1 MSDESAESPK
11 PRAESYK
18 ERRKREIA
26 EEKARRDAQQ
36 PPLSLESEQQG
47 APTPPPDPETAKI
60 VFPEP
65 VPDPEPDAPPSP
77 PPKRTRNGGFRKPND
92 NALHRRSEERK
103 LKRME
108 EQQLERLAKARA
120 QRALEQLEKTPQ
132 EIELAQRKANEAKER
147 AMARE
152 KAKIEEQDA
161 EMARR
166 VLARRRLIEFT
177 KRFHPAYE
185 AGFVHRDVCRRLEKF
200 LQDVVEQKAPRLM
213 LFMPPRHGKLIL
225 DTEELLT
232 YDKGFIQH
240 GELTVGDK
248 VIGLNGGPVTVL
260 AVSEPAEADY
270 LVRVSDGSTVQ
281 THGNHEWQVWSRW
294 TRRWVNVETRFLFEE
309 AQRGR
314 LDYITPSVGKRR
326 FMYQLPLETAPVQH
340 PTQDLPVHPY
350 MLGIWLGDGSKHYD
364 RICFDP
370 RNDVHIR
377 HLASKD
383 VGYVE
388 TNRHAHG
395 QYQNVAYAYF
405 GQGQLKPPL
414 RALGV
419 LHNKHIPEVYLRSS
433 VEQRLQL
440 LAGLI
445 DSDGNVD
452 KKGRVRFS
460 NTNERLIEGVMDLL
474 RGLGMRPYRMET
486 SGGSATSLGK
496 ANSPVWQVG
505 FQPHILIP
513 TVRNKINRLVTP
525 RKLSIAGVER
535 VKGGPGRCIQVDA
548 LDGLYRVGRT
558 HIPTHNSQL
567 ASINFPAWALGHHP
581 ELEIISSSY
590 AVSLPIGFSRK
601 VRELIQDPAYKA
613 LFPKTQLDK
622 NIASAETWAT
632 TMGGGFIASGV
643 GTGITGKGYHIG
655 IIDDPIKD
663 AEEADSETIREK
675 AWDWFSSTFYT
686 RAAPGAGILVILTR
700 WHDDDLAGRL
710 LAQMKQ
716 EIEEGVD
723 PEPWEVIQYPAVA
736 TTDEYVNADGTITD
750 APKAEGSIQVRRKGE
765 ALHEERFPLARLER
779 IKRTLQ
785 PRHFSALYQQN
796 PVPDEGSYFT
806 KDMFRF
812 NSQPPPIHTL
822 RMFAAWDLAIGE
834 KQVNDW
840 TVGVIGGLDYQD
852 QLFVVDVLRF
862 RGDSYKIAEAIVSSA
877 NRWQVELVGI
887 EKGQLEQAIRPTL
900 LKMMREKR
908 ATFALAEGDKALVP
922 VTDKLSRARP
932 LQGRLQQG
940 MIYFDNSQPWCEK
953 LIEEALRFPA
963 GVHDDQV
970 DSLAWLVRLVMREDP
985 PKPPR
990 RQTAKTLQSRLQ
1002 AIINDVGQLTP
1013 MAA

>member
-177 KRFHPAYE
+177 KRFQRTYE
-185 AGFVHRDVCRRLEKF
+185 PGWVHRDICRRLEKF
-200 LQDVVEQKAPRLM
+200 LQDVIDGKSPRLM
-213 LFMPPRHGKLIL
+213 LFVPPRHGK
-225 DTEELLT
+225 
-232 YDKGFIQH
+232 
-240 GELTVGDK
+240 
-248 VIGLNGGPVTVL
+248 
-260 AVSEPAEADY
+260 
-270 LVRVSDGSTVQ
+270 
-281 THGNHEWQVWSRW
+281 
-294 TRRWVNVETRFLFEE
+294 
-309 AQRGR
+309 
-314 LDYITPSVGKRR
+314 
-326 FMYQLPLETAPVQH
+326 
-340 PTQDLPVHPY
+340 
-350 MLGIWLGDGSKHYD
+350 
-364 RICFDP
+364 
-370 RNDVHIR
+370 
-377 HLASKD
+377 
-383 VGYVE
+383 
-388 TNRHAHG
+388 
-395 QYQNVAYAYF
+395 
-405 GQGQLKPPL
+405 
-414 RALGV
+414 
-419 LHNKHIPEVYLRSS
+419 
-433 VEQRLQL
+433 
-440 LAGLI
+440 
-445 DSDGNVD
+445 
-452 KKGRVRFS
+452 
-460 NTNERLIEGVMDLL
+460 
-474 RGLGMRPYRMET
+474 
-486 SGGSATSLGK
+486 
-496 ANSPVWQVG
+496 
-505 FQPHILIP
+505 
-513 TVRNKINRLVTP
+513 
-525 RKLSIAGVER
+525 
-535 VKGGPGRCIQVDA
+535 
-548 LDGLYRVGRT
+548 
-558 HIPTHNSQL
+558 SQL

-581 ELEIISSSY
+581 ELEFISSSY
-590 AVSLPIGFSRK
+590 AISLPIGFSRK

-613 LFPKTQLDK
+613 LFPQTQLDK

-632 TMGGGFIASGV
+632 TAGGGYVASGV
-643 GTGITGKGYHIG
+643 GSGITGKGANVLIV
-655 IIDDPIKD
+655 DDPVKD
-663 AEEADSETIREK
+663 AESADSEVISDGIW
-675 AWDWFSSTFYT
+675 AWYSSTFYT
-686 RAAPGAGILVILTR
+686 RAAPGAGILIIQTR
-700 WHDDDLAGRL
+700 WSDTDLAGRL
-710 LAQMKQ
+710 LTQMK
-716 EIEEGVD
+716 EDLDEGVA
-723 PEPWEVIQYPAVA
+723 PEPWEIIQYPAVA
-736 TTDEYVNADGTITD
+736 THDEWVNADGTITD
-750 APKAEGSIQVRRKGE
+750 QPKTENAIQVRRKGE
-765 ALHEERFPLARLER
+765 ALHPERFPLERLER
-779 IKRTLQ
+779 IKRSLQ
-785 PRHFSALYQQN
+785 PRHWNALYQQN

-812 NSQPPPIHTL
+812 HANPPPISSL
-822 RMFAAWDLAIGE
+822 RMFAAWDLAISE
-834 KQVNDW
+834 KQQADY
-840 TVGVIGGLDYQD
+840 TVGVIAGLDHTD
-852 QLFVVDVLRF
+852 QLFVLDVMRF
-862 RGDSYKIAEAIVSSA
+862 RGDAYKIAEAIVTSA

-908 ATFALAEGDKALVP
+908 AKFALAEGDRALVP

-940 MIYFDNSQPWCEK
+940 MIYFDNTQGWCEN
-953 LIEEALRFPA
+953 LIFEALRFPV

-970 DSLAWLVRLVMREDP
+970 DALAYLVRMVMREDP

>member
-1 MSDESAESPK
+1 MS
-11 PRAESYK
+11 ESYK
-18 ERRKREIA
+18 ERRMREIA

-47 APTPPPDPETAKI
+47 APTPPPDPDTAKI

-77 PPKRTRNGGFRKPND
+77 PPSKRTRNGGFRKPND

-132 EIELAQRKANEAKER
+132 EIELANRKANEAKER

-152 KAKIEEQDA
+152 KARIEEQDA

-177 KRFHPAYE
+177 KRFHPAYD
-185 AGFVHRDVCRRLEKF
+185 AGWVHRDICRRLEKF

-213 LFMPPRHGKLIL
+213 LFMPPRHGK
-225 DTEELLT
+225 
-232 YDKGFIQH
+232 
-240 GELTVGDK
+240 
-248 VIGLNGGPVTVL
+248 
-260 AVSEPAEADY
+260 
-270 LVRVSDGSTVQ
+270 
-281 THGNHEWQVWSRW
+281 
-294 TRRWVNVETRFLFEE
+294 
-309 AQRGR
+309 
-314 LDYITPSVGKRR
+314 
-326 FMYQLPLETAPVQH
+326 
-340 PTQDLPVHPY
+340 
-350 MLGIWLGDGSKHYD
+350 
-364 RICFDP
+364 
-370 RNDVHIR
+370 
-377 HLASKD
+377 
-383 VGYVE
+383 
-388 TNRHAHG
+388 
-395 QYQNVAYAYF
+395 
-405 GQGQLKPPL
+405 
-414 RALGV
+414 
-419 LHNKHIPEVYLRSS
+419 
-433 VEQRLQL
+433 
-440 LAGLI
+440 
-445 DSDGNVD
+445 
-452 KKGRVRFS
+452 
-460 NTNERLIEGVMDLL
+460 
-474 RGLGMRPYRMET
+474 
-486 SGGSATSLGK
+486 
-496 ANSPVWQVG
+496 
-505 FQPHILIP
+505 
-513 TVRNKINRLVTP
+513 
-525 RKLSIAGVER
+525 
-535 VKGGPGRCIQVDA
+535 
-548 LDGLYRVGRT
+548 
-558 HIPTHNSQL
+558 SQL

-601 VRELIQDPAYKA
+601 VREMIQDPAYKA
-613 LFPKTQLDK
+613 LFPATQLDK

-632 TMGGGFIASGV
+632 TQGGGFIASGV
-643 GTGITGKGYHIG
+643 GTGITGKGFHIG
-655 IIDDPIKD
+655 IIDDPVKD

-675 AWDWFSSTFYT
+675 VWDWYSSTFYT

-716 EIEEGVD
+716 DREEGVSMEEID
-723 PEPWEVIQYPAVA
+723 QWEVIQYPAVA
-736 TTDEYVNADGTITD
+736 TTDEFVNADGTITD
-750 APKAEGSIQVRRKGE
+750 APKLDTSVQVRSQGE
-765 ALHEERFPLARLER
+765 ALHPGRFPLSRLMR
-779 IKRTLQ
+779 VKRTLQ
-785 PRHFSALYQQN
+785 PRHWSALYQQN

-806 KDMFRF
+806 KSMFRF
-812 NSQPPPIHTL
+812 NTQPPPIHTL

-862 RGDSYKIAEAIVSSA
+862 RGDSFKIAEAIVTSA

-887 EKGQLEQAIRPTL
+887 EKGQLEQAIRPIL
-900 LKMMREKR
+900 LKVMKEKR

-922 VTDKLSRARP
+922 ITDKLSRARP

-940 MIYFDNSQPWCEK
+940 MVYFDNSQPWCEK
-953 LIEEALRFPA
+953 VLDEAMRFPA

-970 DSLAWLVRLVMREDP
+970 DALAWLVRLVMREDP

-990 RQTAKTLQSRLQ
+990 RKRAPTLQSKLQ
-1002 AIINDVGQLTP
+1002 AILAGAQELTP